1 MEEAVY
7 LSSVAQTEKDNKK
20 VSSHLSMLEQKLWLE
35 TSLPLK
41 QILSTVANQHW
52 FLTTY
57 KGGDPGMY

>member
-20 VSSHLSMLEQKLWLE
+20 VSSSMLEQKLWLE

-41 QILSTVANQHW
+41 QILSTVANQHS
-52 FLTTY
+52 
-57 KGGDPGMY
+57 DS

>member
-20 VSSHLSMLEQKLWLE
+20 VSSHLTEQKLWLE

-41 QILSTVANQHW
+41 QILSTVANQHS
-52 FLTTY
+52 
-57 KGGDPGMY
+57 DS